1 MFSVICILRD
11 KKENLD
17 IFLRPFVIYSL
28 SFIIWNHMF
37 MSHICP
43 FTWLSV
49 HASKLS
55 RHDVCW
61 ICDFPLGEVHR
72 TVENELRKKWCVI
85 GDSIFKHSVNTYV
98 LNTYCAPGT
107 DGMVRAIHRLF
118 MIKENLIK
126 QTQTEER
133 LGKKLSMVEKGLKS
147 EQTTKKCSYV
157 ALRVRMI
164 VFLRELAL
172 SVYTHTS
179 FFFRDLLNSVVTVF
193 ILFTMDHWYALLQ
206 DTWKVPEVSRTFSS
220 IYVIL
225 WLLLGSIIFR
235 NIIVAMMGKHRRGET
250 WWEGCLGRN

>member
-1 MFSVICILRD
+1 
-11 KKENLD
+11 
-17 IFLRPFVIYSL
+17 
-28 SFIIWNHMF
+28 
-37 MSHICP
+37 
-43 FTWLSV
+43 
-49 HASKLS
+49 
-55 RHDVCW
+55 
-61 ICDFPLGEVHR
+61 
-72 TVENELRKKWCVI
+72 
-85 GDSIFKHSVNTYV
+85 
-98 LNTYCAPGT
+98 
-107 DGMVRAIHRLF
+107 
-118 MIKENLIK
+118 
-126 QTQTEER
+126 
-133 LGKKLSMVEKGLKS
+133 MVEKGLKS

-250 WWEGCLGRN
+250 W

>member
-1 MFSVICILRD
+1 
-11 KKENLD
+11 
-17 IFLRPFVIYSL
+17 
-28 SFIIWNHMF
+28 
-37 MSHICP
+37 
-43 FTWLSV
+43 
-49 HASKLS
+49 
-55 RHDVCW
+55 
-61 ICDFPLGEVHR
+61 
-72 TVENELRKKWCVI
+72 
-85 GDSIFKHSVNTYV
+85 
-98 LNTYCAPGT
+98 
-107 DGMVRAIHRLF
+107 MVRAIHRLF

-126 QTQTEER
+126 QSQTEER
-133 LGKKLSMVEKGLKS
+133 LGKKLSMVEKELKS
-147 EQTTKKCSYV
+147 EQTTKKCAYV

-250 WWEGCLGRN
+250 W